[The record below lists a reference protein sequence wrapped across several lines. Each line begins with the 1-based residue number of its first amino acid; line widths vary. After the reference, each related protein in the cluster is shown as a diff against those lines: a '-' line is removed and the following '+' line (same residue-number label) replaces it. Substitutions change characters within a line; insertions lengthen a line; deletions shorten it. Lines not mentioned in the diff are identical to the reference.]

1 MGVGVGVDRMERCM
15 GSVRLRER
23 GWAHRIKGPSVGR
36 RSWQSMDGI
45 RRRRIGTCGGRG
57 SKHWLTG
64 IKGVFP
70 IFQFQSQLRLLG
82 HSRNVIFH
90 YFYPI
95 SDMHVRISLWHSAT
109 KYGWQYP
116 RRDPLSKAELVEEER
131 LRRTIIEARKLA
143 KDDDFDTPSR
153 AMRLLVGVKNPAS

>member
-1 MGVGVGVDRMERCM
+1 
-15 GSVRLRER
+15 
-23 GWAHRIKGPSVGR
+23 
-36 RSWQSMDGI
+36 
-45 RRRRIGTCGGRG
+45 
-57 SKHWLTG
+57 
-64 IKGVFP
+64 
-70 IFQFQSQLRLLG
+70 
-82 HSRNVIFH
+82 
-90 YFYPI
+90 
-95 SDMHVRISLWHSAT
+95 MHVRISLWHSAT